1 MIHINE
7 VHTLNLQCCR
17 HQYARNRSLFKQPGQ
32 NPDYPME
39 KKKKNAE
46 GAGIKMILL
55 STHLKKGRIILD
67 VSMPSIIHWKRSHL
81 LCICKYT
88 QVHDYALS

>member
-1 MIHINE
+1 MLETGLYSGNLCK
-7 VHTLNLQCCR
+7 TLIL
-17 HQYARNRSLFKQPGQ
+17 LW
-32 NPDYPME
+32 
-39 KKKKNAE
+39 KKEKKNAK

-67 VSMPSIIHWKRSHL
+67 VPMPSIIHWKKSHL

>member
-1 MIHINE
+1 
-7 VHTLNLQCCR
+7 
-17 HQYARNRSLFKQPGQ
+17 
-32 NPDYPME
+32 
-39 KKKKNAE
+39 
-46 GAGIKMILL
+46 MILL

-67 VSMPSIIHWKRSHL
+67 VSMPSIIHWKKSHL